1 MMHAENANWRERRH
15 FHRLLVVGLL
25 CIFFLAA
32 CRARDSA
39 TESIG
44 VSMTGLDHLAAHL
57 SVQDFWVDG
66 HRAHQAGK
74 GGSQVCCATLPLKWH
89 PGLSVTVKWGVTNW
103 RDHVY
108 SMQERVV
115 PVTQY
120 VEVGRLWVHFL
131 SDGSVKVVS
140 SDIGPGFYEKNAE
153 YPGPQP
159 LSALPR
165 KQPWKDFVRPEGMKE
180 FPQVEDAM
188 KDQPE

>member
-1 MMHAENANWRERRH
+1 MRAEDANWRERRH

-25 CIFFLAA
+25 CMFFLAA

-44 VSMTGLDHLAAHL
+44 VSMTGLDHLAGHL

-66 HRAHQAGK
+66 HLAHQAGK

-89 PGLSVTVKWGVTNW
+89 SGLSVTVKWGVTNW

-120 VEVGRLWVHFL
+120 VATIVMTSSREMAPKCVSARSPLRSVHVWNF
-131 SDGSVKVVS
+131 
-140 SDIGPGFYEKNAE
+140 
-153 YPGPQP
+153 
-159 LSALPR
+159 SAIHAACPSG
-165 KQPWKDFVRPEGMKE
+165 ESTS
-180 FPQVEDAM
+180 A
-188 KDQPE
+188 

>member
-1 MMHAENANWRERRH
+1 MTCAEPSSGHARRH
-15 FHRLLVVGLL
+15 FHRLLAVGLL

-44 VSMTGLDHLAAHL
+44 VSMTGLDHLAGHL

-66 HRAHQAGK
+66 HLAHQAGK

-89 PGLSVTVKWGVTNW
+89 SGLSVTVKWGVTNW

-115 PVTQY
+115 PVEKYDEIGTLY
-120 VEVGRLWVHFL
+120 VHFL
-131 SDGSVKVVS
+131 RDGSVRAVS
-140 SDIGPGFYEKNAE
+140 SRYAAWGEGGF
-153 YPGPQP
+153 YPGPSYDSV
-159 LSALPR
+159 LR
-165 KQPWKDFVRPEGMKE
+165 KQPWNDYPRPEGMKE

-188 KDQPE
+188 KDQPK